1 MCYEIR
7 NNFNQENV
15 YFDDFLTL
23 SKIRKQQQL
32 LVIAFRGTF
41 SCYWMKISRKAPK
54 FFCFSVKYVVPFC
67 FKYHITKFQSFH
79 LKTLIGDLN
88 FIFNNLNEVL
98 HTIIWKNEGWLPPPP
113 PVCWEHVCF
122 WCCFW
127 SDSVSSLYEK
137 VLISNISYED
147 FLVHKHDTKNTL

>member
-41 SCYWMKISRKAPK
+41 SRY
-54 FFCFSVKYVVPFC
+54 
-67 FKYHITKFQSFH
+67 
-79 LKTLIGDLN
+79 
-88 FIFNNLNEVL
+88 
-98 HTIIWKNEGWLPPPP
+98 
-113 PVCWEHVCF
+113 
-122 WCCFW
+122 
-127 SDSVSSLYEK
+127 
-137 VLISNISYED
+137 
-147 FLVHKHDTKNTL
+147 